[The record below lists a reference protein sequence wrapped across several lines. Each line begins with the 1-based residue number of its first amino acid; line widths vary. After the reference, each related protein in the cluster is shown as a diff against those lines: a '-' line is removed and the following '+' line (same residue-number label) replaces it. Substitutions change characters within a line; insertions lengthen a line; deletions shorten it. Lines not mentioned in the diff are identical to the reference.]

1 MIKIALLQSRNIL
14 SFEGGRTERTGVL
27 VLHERADG
35 LWNAWPQGSNTAS
48 SCGSNAQRQTVRAG
62 FRAPEG
68 QLARGHPR
76 QTTHRTGRDD
86 VLRRDLL
93 VKPACPVVVITCVRY
108 LGPPGPSPSQIL
120 GTFSRFSEDC
130 LWQRPYQGGALRLRG
145 APKLVTPSPCSFTE
159 MKVRSISKMCAN
171 GSAAGSASAT

>member
-120 GTFSRFSEDC
+120 GTFSRISETF
-130 LWQRPYQGGALRLRG
+130 LAVREGGVPRG
-145 APKLVTPSPCSFTE
+145 SSRTLGDPPWGLSLSLPRKPSE
-159 MKVRSISKMCAN
+159 NLEKVPRIWEVEDP
-171 GSAAGSASAT
+171 GGPR

>member
-120 GTFSRFSEDC
+120 GTFSRFSETF
-130 LWQRPYQGGALRLRG
+130 LAEREGGVPRG
-145 APKLVTPSPCSFTE
+145 SSRTLGDPPWGLSLCRGSPPRTSR
-159 MKVRSISKMCAN
+159 RSRESGK
-171 GSAAGSASAT
+171 